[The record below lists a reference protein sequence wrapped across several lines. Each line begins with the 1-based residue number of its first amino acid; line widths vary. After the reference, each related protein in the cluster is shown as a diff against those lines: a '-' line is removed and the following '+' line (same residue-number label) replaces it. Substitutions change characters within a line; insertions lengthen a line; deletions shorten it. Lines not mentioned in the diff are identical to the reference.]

1 MIRVQQLMSHQVYVC
16 RPDDSLEKA
25 ARLMWEHDIGAVVVV
40 NDTCRAVAML
50 TDRDA
55 CMAAF
60 IAGAPLGAIQ
70 VRQAMSKGVFTVRG
84 EEPIEQ
90 AQLVMREHQVRR
102 VPVTDADG
110 RLVGILSQN
119 DLVYEAA
126 RERSREMRGRELSP
140 AEITTTLASI
150 GRSRAGELA
159 PAARAQPSTE
169 WSGAA

>member
-1 MIRVQQLMSHQVYVC
+1 MIRVQQLMSHQVCVC

-40 NDTCRAVAML
+40 NDACRAVAML

-55 CMAAF
+55 CMAAYTK
-60 IAGAPLGAIQ
+60 GRPLFAIP
-70 VRQAMSKGVFTVRG
+70 VREAMSKGVFTVRA
-84 EEPIEQ
+84 EQLIEQ
-90 AQLVMREHQVRR
+90 AQVVMREHQVRR

-110 RLVGILSQN
+110 RLIGILSQN

-126 RERSREMRGRELSP
+126 RERDREMRGRELSP
-140 AEITTTLASI
+140 AEITTTVALI

-159 PAARAQPSTE
+159 APARPPAAF
-169 WSGAA
+169 SGAA

>member
-25 ARLMWEHDIGAVVVV
+25 VRLMWDHDIGAVVVV
-40 NDTCRAVAML
+40 SDTCRAVAML

-55 CMAAF
+55 CMASF
-60 IAGAPLGAIQ
+60 IAGAPLGSVP

-110 RLVGILSQN
+110 RLIGILSQN

-140 AEITTTLASI
+140 AEITTTLALI

-159 PAARAQPSTE
+159 PTTRAKASAE

>member
-16 RPDDSLEKA
+16 RPDDSLERA
-25 ARLMWEHDIGAVVVV
+25 ARLMWDHDIGAVVVV
-40 NDTCRAVAML
+40 DDACRAMAML

-60 IAGAPLGAIQ
+60 MAGRPLFAIPVQ
-70 VRQAMSKGVFTVRG
+70 QAMSKGVYTVRG
-84 EEPIEQ
+84 EEPVDQ

-102 VPVTDADG
+102 LPVTDADG
-110 RLVGILSQN
+110 RLIGLLSQN
-119 DLVYEAA
+119 DLLYEAA
-126 RERSREMRGRELSP
+126 RERSREIRGRELSP

-159 PAARAQPSTE
+159 PAAPPAA